1 MSIVSSESRS
11 VGSSSEHHVTRPM
24 INNPCFSKREV
35 SNQVDLNPAPA
46 PDPAVQEALWKAKSA
61 ECHACH
67 ELVPHKLLYV
77 CRHRRCPGFFEPKLN
92 YDEPSTF
99 YANEKVFCSRCTF
112 IGDHKRHA
120 DEMKEAQPIAMKMA
134 SSNEERLIAFEKLAF
149 LDQEDP
155 VDFMVSNEFRVTEL
169 PVLAVDKYLLYAED
183 VIEWKERKQN
193 IDDLKTTVEQCR
205 LDGSNFAREC
215 AEKALSLLE
224 DEHLDELKKA
234 NTKRRDAVETTIEYA
249 KLLREMWAAKKK
261 NIAPNDF
268 NDAIRM
274 NSDMFECSEQ
284 HDCQEFVAFLLD
296 QLHTSMYE
304 ANKTLHPPPPAI
316 DPKKEEENHE
326 IEETDE
332 EKAERSWTEYE
343 KQNESLV
350 TQLFTGQLRSHFIA
364 YAKSNEDKWLLLNDC
379 SVREV
384 SEEEVDKQG
393 AYRSKLIRFELNL
406 KMLCNKELRL
416 GTFIIA
422 DGSSQGYFARR
433 KRHITKS
440 KAHEAGEEEEES

>member
-11 VGSSSEHHVTRPM
+11 VGSSSEHHVMFPM
-24 INNPCFSKREV
+24 IKNPCFSKKEV

-46 PDPAVQEALWKAKSA
+46 PDPTVQEALWKAKSA

-120 DEMKEAQPIAMKMA
+120 DEMEEAQPIAMKMA
-134 SSNEERLIAFEKLAF
+134 YSNEERLIAFEKLAF

-183 VIEWKERKQN
+183 VIEWKERKQK

-215 AEKALSLLE
+215 AEKALITYYGLL
-224 DEHLDELKKA
+224 K
-234 NTKRRDAVETTIEYA
+234 TIE
-249 KLLREMWAAKKK
+249 
-261 NIAPNDF
+261 D
-268 NDAIRM
+268 
-274 NSDMFECSEQ
+274 
-284 HDCQEFVAFLLD
+284 
-296 QLHTSMYE
+296 
-304 ANKTLHPPPPAI
+304 
-316 DPKKEEENHE
+316 
-326 IEETDE
+326 
-332 EKAERSWTEYE
+332 
-343 KQNESLV
+343 SL
-350 TQLFTGQLRSHFIA
+350 
-364 YAKSNEDKWLLLNDC
+364 KSNESKQAAPPVITTN
-379 SVREV
+379 EEPKTV
-384 SEEEVDKQG
+384 SPSENHPKNEVDETTV
-393 AYRSKLIRFELNL
+393 R
-406 KMLCNKELRL
+406 MLCRNLVLRFDQVRDEMRIEEAL
-416 GTFIIA
+416 QVVS
-422 DGSSQGYFARR
+422 D
-433 KRHITKS
+433 KL
-440 KAHEAGEEEEES
+440 HEASGTVENKLAAARMFREKNNVALYYPKQ